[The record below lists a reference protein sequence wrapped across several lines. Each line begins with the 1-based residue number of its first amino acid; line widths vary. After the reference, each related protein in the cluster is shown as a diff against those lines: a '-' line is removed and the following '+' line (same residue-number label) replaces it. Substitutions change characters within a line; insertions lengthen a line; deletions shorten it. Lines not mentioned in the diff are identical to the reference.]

1 MQAPEHR
8 VSLTFKTFCGGH
20 APTLLVKE
28 NDVQRDTDIVRYGYV
43 YKVTFPN
50 GKIYV
55 GRDTAETA
63 EFDYYKYM
71 GSPILK
77 TKQSMHADMS
87 SLLNAQRTLTL
98 TKELL
103 YEAREC
109 TVAHIKQKERDF
121 IALLRSTDRAIGY
134 NM

>member
-1 MQAPEHR
+1 M
-8 VSLTFKTFCGGH
+8 
-20 APTLLVKE
+20 
-28 NDVQRDTDIVRYGYV
+28 QRDTEIIPYGYV

-63 EFDYYKYM
+63 EYDYYKYM

-77 TKQSMHADMS
+77 AKKLMHADMS
-87 SLLNAQRTLTL
+87 SLLNTCRTLTL
-98 TKELL
+98 TKEVL

-121 IALLRSTDRAIGY
+121 IVLLKSTDRAIGY

>member
-1 MQAPEHR
+1 MQY
-8 VSLTFKTFCGGH
+8 
-20 APTLLVKE
+20 
-28 NDVQRDTDIVRYGYV
+28 DTNIISYGYV

-55 GRDTAETA
+55 GRDTADTA

-77 TKQSMHADMS
+77 AKNLMHADIS
-87 SLLNAQRTLTL
+87 PLLDARRTLTV
-98 TKELL
+98 TKEVL

-109 TVAHIKQKERDF
+109 TVAHIKQKEREF
-121 IALLRSTDRAIGY
+121 IALLKSRDQAIGY

>member
-1 MQAPEHR
+1 M
-8 VSLTFKTFCGGH
+8 
-20 APTLLVKE
+20 
-28 NDVQRDTDIVRYGYV
+28 QRDTDIISYGYV

-77 TKQSMHADMS
+77 AKQLMHAEMS
-87 SLLNAQRTLTL
+87 PLLNERRTLTV
-98 TKELL
+98 TKEVL

-121 IALLRSTDRAIGY
+121 IALLRSTDRAFGY

>member
-1 MQAPEHR
+1 
-8 VSLTFKTFCGGH
+8 
-20 APTLLVKE
+20 
-28 NDVQRDTDIVRYGYV
+28 VQRDTDIIPYGYV

-55 GRDTAETA
+55 GRDTAGTA
-63 EFDYYKYM
+63 EVDYYKYM

-77 TKQSMHADMS
+77 AKELMHADLAP
-87 SLLNAQRTLTL
+87 LLNTSRALTL
-98 TKELL
+98 TKEVL

-109 TVAHIKQKERDF
+109 TVAHIKQKEREF
-121 IALLRSTDRAIGY
+121 ITLLKSKDRAIGY